1 MNFQDD
7 ERKVSHPL
15 IELRTKPSS
24 LLVFSSLNPIA
35 LEMFNDNSFPII
47 FKLKT
52 TEPDILIAQPARG
65 FIPSHSSIHC
75 LLTPLQSKSPSISLV
90 IQYAEIVH
98 PSTDYFHQWK
108 RLKSEK
114 ILLKKFQCFFDQSSS
129 GKGTLIKPMLM
140 TFATITLL
148 TTLIYWRN
156 K

>member
-1 MNFQDD
+1 MNFQ
-7 ERKVSHPL
+7 ETPHSF

-24 LLVFSSLNPIA
+24 LLLFSSLNPIE
-35 LEMFNDNSFPII
+35 LQIFNDNSFPII

-52 TEPDILIAQPARG
+52 TEPDILISQPARG
-65 FIPSHSSIHC
+65 FIPSQSSLQC
-75 LLTPLQSKSPSISLV
+75 LLTPLQNKSPISLV
-90 IQYAEIVH
+90 IQYAQIVH
-98 PSTDYFHQWK
+98 PSTDYFNQWK

-114 ILLKKFQCFFDQSSS
+114 IFLKKFQCFFDRSSS